1 MDLEVRILLLRLS
14 LVMMNCED
22 FLSLL
27 LMKFCFLVLVF
38 RMMFLHV
45 LMVGFFET
53 EWINF
58 LLLLLLPL

>member
-45 LMVGFFET
+45 LMVGVFET